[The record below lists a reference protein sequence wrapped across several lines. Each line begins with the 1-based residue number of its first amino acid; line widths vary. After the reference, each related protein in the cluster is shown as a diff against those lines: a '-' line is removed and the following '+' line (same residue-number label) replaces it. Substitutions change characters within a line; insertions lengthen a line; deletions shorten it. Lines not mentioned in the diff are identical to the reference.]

1 MQAQQLALSNIQA
14 QSGMMLMG
22 GSANSAQLNAAA
34 VQLLQAAGLGH
45 MSYNAPNI
53 NSGGGMIPDANQQFL
68 AQQLQLQA
76 ALSAAAAGAAVGGSG
91 MGGLGYPGSNHGSS
105 SNMMQLPRGTG
116 SGGASGGSL
125 GYSHGSRGSMGSDL
139 GGRISSSSGV
149 QGGGGGGRLSRR
161 TADPCAEMERKQQ
174 QEKLY
179 ALDLVKIGRGEDR
192 RTTLMVKNIPNKY
205 TQKMLLSTVDELCR
219 GTYDFFYL
227 PIDFKVCG
235 QSEV

>member
-1 MQAQQLALSNIQA
+1 MALSNLQA

-22 GSANSAQLNAAA
+22 GSSNSAQLNAAA

-45 MSYNAPNI
+45 MSYNAPSTGGNAG
-53 NSGGGMIPDANQQFL
+53 SGGPGGMHMMPDSNQQFL

-76 ALSAAAAGAAVGGSG
+76 ALSAAGAGAAGGSG
-91 MGGLGYPGSNHGSS
+91 MGSLGSFSSMHGSS
-105 SNMMQLPRGTG
+105 GNMMQLPRGG
-116 SGGASGGSL
+116 SGTGGGSL
-125 GYSHGSRGSMGSDL
+125 GYSHGSRGSIGSDL
-139 GGRISSSSGV
+139 GGRISSSSGA
-149 QGGGGGGRLSRR
+149 QGGGGGRLSRR

-179 ALDLVKIGRGEDR
+179 ALDLVKIGRGDDR

-235 QSEV
+235 CPKH